1 MGDPT
6 PRQDLGD
13 QPGRFSLGSEK
24 RVTTGLSSLL
34 GLPLEKLCTPGCFLC
49 HGASLRHT
57 TVVPASQAVQCR
69 RLRFNPWVRKI
80 PWRKD
85 GNPLQYSCLENL
97 MDGGVWQATVH
108 GVAELDKTERLSLPY
123 CK

>member
-1 MGDPT
+1 MGDPA

-34 GLPLEKLCTPGCFLC
+34 GLPSEKLCTPGCFLC

-57 TVVPASQAVQCR
+57 AVAPASQAGRQQR
-69 RLRFNPWVRKI
+69 RVEDTVAKP
-80 PWRKD
+80 D
-85 GNPLQYSCLENL
+85 SNPLLLGLNPMGCYIKRPLRARS
-97 MDGGVWQATVH
+97 
-108 GVAELDKTERLSLPY
+108 VASVVSDSL
-123 CK
+123 

>member
-13 QPGRFSLGSEK
+13 QPGRFSLGREK

-57 TVVPASQAVQCR
+57 TVVPASQAGRQQRHTEDTVAK
-69 RLRFNPWVRKI
+69 P
-80 PWRKD
+80 D
-85 GNPLQYSCLENL
+85 SNPLL
-97 MDGGVWQATVH
+97 VV
-108 GVAELDKTERLSLPY
+108 
-123 CK
+123 